1 MFKEGVKKDFMMD
14 KEEKNRRYDRIYDRR
29 KL

>member
-1 MFKEGVKKDFMMD
+1 MLKEGVKEDFMMD
-14 KEEKNRRYDRIYDRR
+14 KEGKNRKYDRIYDRR